1 MGDHQHPTSSIAAYQ
16 HSASAYHQ
24 HHYYDERHNYITS
37 VWRRWRQ

>member
-16 HSASAYHQ
+16 HSASAHLND
-24 HHYYDERHNYITS
+24 YDERHDYITS